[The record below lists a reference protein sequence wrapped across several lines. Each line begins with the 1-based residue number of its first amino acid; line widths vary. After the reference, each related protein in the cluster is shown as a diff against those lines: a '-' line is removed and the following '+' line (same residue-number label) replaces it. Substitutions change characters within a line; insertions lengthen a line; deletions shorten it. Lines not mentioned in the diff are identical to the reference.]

1 MASEVPAWDPGRTG
15 RGKIKAYLRLI
26 RIEHTVFSLPFAYV
40 GAFLALRGVPDLW
53 TCLLIFTALFG
64 LRTASMAYNNIA
76 DLEIDRMNPRT
87 KRRPLITGAVTTK
100 EAWGIVIF
108 GSLLF
113 FISAYLLNFYAFVLS
128 PVVYLVAMSYP
139 YAKRLHCLPH
149 LHLGAVLGLS
159 VMGGAIGAYG
169 GIASSLMDALARVPW
184 DYAVAV
190 SLWIAGADV
199 IYSIMDVDFDRRFG
213 LGSLPS
219 RLGPRRAVLASLAM
233 HLVSAVLLIEG
244 SFRCPLKFVA
254 VPSAVLASALFLGGD
269 LVVLKNL
276 RKVPDVFNM
285 NLLVGILA
293 GLGPILSYL

>member
-1 MASEVPAWDPGRTG
+1 MDSEAPAWDPGRDG

-40 GAFLALRGVPDLW
+40 GAFLAIKSVPDLW
-53 TCLLIFTALFG
+53 ICLLIFTALFG
-64 LRTASMAYNNIA
+64 LRTASVAYNNIA
-76 DLEIDRMNPRT
+76 DLKIDGMNPRT
-87 KRRPLITGAVTTK
+87 RNRPLITGSVTKK
-100 EAWGIVIF
+100 EAWIVVVL
-108 GSLLF
+108 GSSIF
-113 FISAYLLNFYAFVLS
+113 FISAYLLNFYAFALS

-169 GIASSLMDALARVPW
+169 GAAFSLMDALAKVPW

-190 SLWIAGADV
+190 SLWIAGVDV
-199 IYSIMDVDFDRRFG
+199 VYSIMDEDFDRRFG

-219 RLGPRRAVLASLAM
+219 RLGSRRAVLASLVM
-233 HLVSAVLLIEG
+233 HLMSAILLIEG

-254 VPSAVLASALFLGGD
+254 VPSAVLASILSLGGD
-269 LVVLKNL
+269 LMVLRNL
-276 RKVPDVFNM
+276 RRVPDVFNM